1 MNTTQLEYFIEL
13 AYTLNYTKT
22 AEILDIAQPTL
33 SKAISHLEE
42 ELGYSLFVKKGRKI
56 ELNKKGQT
64 FLAYAEKS
72 MNILNE
78 GILRAERVGQYIN
91 IGSITSLELNVLP
104 EIIQKYQEKY
114 PDSFFNIQT
123 DVSAN
128 LINKLIKEEI
138 DFALCTKT
146 SEIDDLSFIP
156 IHEQR
161 LFVALYEG
169 HPLCNKK
176 EISFDDLKDQK
187 MIFHSPNSAMR
198 KIVDNIGSLNDF
210 NPKIISQ
217 ADEDIA
223 LLGLVKNKMGICIVG
238 DAPNTKISL
247 LEYRPLMYKG
257 PKRFVSFA
265 YRKKDEENLKD
276 FIDIAKYFKNF

>member
-33 SKAISHLEE
+33 SKAINHLEE
-42 ELGYSLFVKKGRKI
+42 ELGYSLFIKKGRKI

-64 FLAYAEKS
+64 FLAYAEKAI
-72 MNILNE
+72 NILNE
-78 GILRAERVGQYIN
+78 GTLRAERAGQYIN

-104 EIIQKYQEKY
+104 DIIQKYQEKY

-128 LINKLIKEEI
+128 LVNKLIKEEI

-156 IHEQR
+156 ILEQK

-176 EISFDDLKDQK
+176 EISFDDLKEQK

-210 NPKIISQ
+210 NPKIVAQ
-217 ADEDIA
+217 ADEDIG

-247 LEYRPLMYKG
+247 LEYTPLIYKG

-265 YRKKDEENLKD
+265 YRKKDEENLKE
-276 FIDIAKYFKNF
+276 FIDIAKNYMNL